1 MFKDERET
9 EKNYDL
15 VHSVVIDARNRVH
28 ISGVEEVESF
38 DENNVIVFTSAGML
52 SVSGDDLHIEKL
64 NIENGELAIEGRV
77 DALEYSDDSPNRGS
91 FWSRI
96 FG

>member
-1 MFKDERET
+1 MYNDERET
-9 EKNYDL
+9 GKKYDP
-15 VHSVVIDARNRVH
+15 VHSVVIDARNRIN
-28 ISGVEEVESF
+28 ISGVQEVESF

-52 SVSGDDLHIEKL
+52 TISGENLHVDKL
-64 NIENGELAIEGRV
+64 NIENGELDVEGRV

-91 FWSRI
+91 FWSRV